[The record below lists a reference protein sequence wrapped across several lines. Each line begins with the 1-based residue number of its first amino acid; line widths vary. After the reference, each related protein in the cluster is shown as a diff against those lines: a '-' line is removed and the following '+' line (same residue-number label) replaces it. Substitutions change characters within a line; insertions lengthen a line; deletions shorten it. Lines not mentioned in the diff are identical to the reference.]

1 MVHWL
6 FLGFKTL
13 SQELGESN
21 TRLLDKLQVNV
32 DLGVQTVLEDWKE
45 GNARLQATFQNMF
58 PNTWSDEKVDDVM
71 ALTEAYHKYKKE
83 YVKHLS
89 FDREEGNLSKYL
101 FVDVH

>member
-1 MVHWL
+1 M
-6 FLGFKTL
+6 
-13 SQELGESN
+13 SQELGQSN
-21 TRLLDKLQVNV
+21 TRLFDQLEVNFDLKL
-32 DLGVQTVLEDWKE
+32 GTVFEDWKQ

-58 PNTWSDEKVDDVM
+58 PNTWSDEKVDDIM

-101 FVDVH
+101 FGDVH